1 MGVLVKM
8 TSFLLL
14 SLLCTLASCSPV
26 VEVQV
31 EDRGLLSDIALG
43 MLVGKIQEMLGIT
56 TTPAP
61 RPIIDGIFG
70 ILGGDTATT
79 TAAPPTDEEKMGLLQ
94 SLFGLFFPSDATT
107 TTTTTPAPTTTKCGG
122 TSWWR
127 TPVLDWAYLDQT
139 KH

>member
-1 MGVLVKM
+1 M

-26 VEVQV
+26 VEVEV

-79 TAAPPTDEEKMGLLQ
+79 AAPPTDEEKMGLLQ

-107 TTTTTPAPTTTKCGG
+107 TTTTTTTTTPAPTTTKCGG
-122 TSWWR
+122 
-127 TPVLDWAYLDQT
+127 LLGGGLLC
-139 KH
+139 

>member
-26 VEVQV
+26 VEVEV

-79 TAAPPTDEEKMGLLQ
+79 TAAPPTDEEKMVFCNPSLAFSSPLMPPPRPRPLQ
-94 SLFGLFFPSDATT
+94 LPPPPSVGDFLVEDSCARLGLFGSN
-107 TTTTTPAPTTTKCGG
+107 
-122 TSWWR
+122 
-127 TPVLDWAYLDQT
+127 
-139 KH
+139 